1 MYCHAADGEKF
12 LNKINSTISLDL
24 VLMDIEMPV
33 LNGIDTTHKL
43 KLTYPTLK
51 VIMLTVFFD
60 NDENIFNAIRA
71 GADGYL
77 LKEVKPDTLYK
88 GIFETL
94 AVGAAMNPSI
104 AVKTLKLLRNPVDFD
119 LEKDK
124 NEVVLSAREIEVLEQ
139 LSQGLNYTKIAEN
152 IFL

>member
-1 MYCHAADGEKF
+1 
-12 LNKINSTISLDL
+12 
-24 VLMDIEMPV
+24 
-33 LNGIDTTHKL
+33 
-43 KLTYPTLK
+43 
-51 VIMLTVFFD
+51 MLTVFFD

>member
-24 VLMDIEMPV
+24 VLMDIEIPM

-43 KLTYPTLK
+43 KLTYPTIK
-51 VIMLTVFFD
+51 DIMLTVFFD

>member
-1 MYCHAADGEKF
+1 DGEKF
-12 LNKINSTISLDL
+12 LNKINSTVSLDL

>member
-43 KLTYPTLK
+43 KLTYPTIK
-51 VIMLTVFFD
+51 DIMLTVFFD